1 MWYLHHLVWWVD
13 WLLYQNRIKH
23 LEEAH
28 RVLDKQI
35 DSMERTG
42 IYDDLKIDELKKQ
55 RLRLKDDIVIL
66 KHKHE
71 AVMQEAQAQQEA
83 KRNGLELWN
92 VTHAGKR
99 SWSTAIG
106 RRADVRIELRS

>member
-1 MWYLHHLVWWVD
+1 M
-13 WLLYQNRIKH
+13 YQNKIKH

-35 DSMERTG
+35 DHMERTG

-55 RLRLKDDIVIL
+55 RLRLKDDIAIL

-71 AVMQEAQAQQEA
+71 AVMQEAQAEQEA
-83 KRNGLELWN
+83 RRNGWEL
-92 VTHAGKR
+92 
-99 SWSTAIG
+99 
-106 RRADVRIELRS
+106 

>member
-1 MWYLHHLVWWVD
+1 M
-13 WLLYQNRIKH
+13 YQNKIKH

-28 RVLDKQI
+28 RALDKQI

-42 IYDDLKIDELKKQ
+42 IYDDLKIDEMKKQ

-83 KRNGLELWN
+83 RRNGLEL
-92 VTHAGKR
+92 
-99 SWSTAIG
+99 
-106 RRADVRIELRS
+106 